1 MQNKTSKQN
10 TRQTAQQAMAVLT
23 QAVENAKAQNI
34 ITLNVAHLTSIT
46 DYMLICSGTSS
57 RHMRHIAETTL
68 AAAEDAGL
76 TVISREGMNSQ
87 DWMIV
92 DVGDVIVHVM
102 SEQARGFYQ
111 LEGLWDMTE
120 AGS

>member
-1 MQNKTSKQN
+1 
-10 TRQTAQQAMAVLT
+10 MAVLT

-46 DYMLICSGTSS
+46 DYMLICSSTSS

>member
-1 MQNKTSKQN
+1 MQNKTSKQK
-10 TRQTAQQAMAVLT
+10 TRQTAQQAMTVLT

>member
-10 TRQTAQQAMAVLT
+10 TRQTAQQAITVLT

>member
-1 MQNKTSKQN
+1 VQNKTSKQN
-10 TRQTAQQAMAVLT
+10 TRQTAQQAITVLT

>member
-10 TRQTAQQAMAVLT
+10 TRQTAQQAMTVLT